1 MAKSAPLYLVVFG
14 RKGEPNYRIEGVFTT
29 AGEANGAVVS
39 HPHRNSQITRKSD
52 RARVV
57 EIDPGILA
65 WDLSDAFAKDDD
77 NPFDFGMDEIEAA
90 LPRIIA
96 AILSPWK

>member
-14 RKGEPNYRIEGVFTT
+14 RKGEPNYRIEGVYTDRSK
-29 AGEANGAVVS
+29 ANEAVLT
-39 HPHRNSQITRKSD
+39 HPHSNSKITRKSD

-77 NPFDFGMDEIEAA
+77 NPFDFGMDEIEGA
-90 LPRIIA
+90 LPAIIT
-96 AILSPWK
+96 AIIPYQG